1 MLDATQSPLFLNVA
15 QSVLGRRWVVRDP
28 AAERL
33 GLAISQTH
41 DLPDIVGR
49 VLAARGV
56 PVEEAAAYLEPTLRD
71 LLPDPLSLR
80 DMEAAADRLARAA
93 LKGERIA
100 VFGDYDVDG
109 ASSSALIIRWLRML
123 GRDATLYIPDR
134 IDEGYG
140 PYVPAME
147 KLAEAH
153 DLLIAVD
160 CGTLAFEPIA
170 AARAKGAEVIVADHH
185 LAAETLPDCAAV
197 VNPNRQDDESGQGH
211 LCAAGVVFLLLIA
224 ANKALGTQ
232 GGAQGVQPV
241 KQQDLLSLLDLV
253 ALATVADVAPLIG
266 VNRALVRQGLKIMA
280 RRQNAGLTALAD
292 VGRLTT
298 APAAYHLGYVL
309 GPRVN
314 AGGRVG
320 QADLGARLLISDSA
334 DEAQALAE
342 RLDAH
347 NEERRAIEAAVLDAA
362 QVQVEERGADGP
374 LVWAAAE
381 GWHPGVVG
389 IVASRL
395 KEKYN
400 RPALVIGFEDGIGK
414 GSGRSVEGVDLGRSV
429 ATCAREELFLKG
441 GGHKMAAGVTVE
453 QDKLPA
459 AIERLS
465 ELLDKQGAAAMGPRD
480 LRIDG
485 AISPQGATLEL
496 VETLEAAG
504 PFGPANPAPRFAIP
518 SARVSWAKPAG
529 EAHLRFTATDSGGGK
544 LEAIAFRAFEG
555 PLGAFLSNRDGRL
568 VHLAG
573 RIEIDDWGGRR
584 RPKLR
589 VEDAAEPT

>member
-1 MLDATQSPLFLNVA
+1 MLDATHSPLFLDVA
-15 QSVLGRRWVVRDP
+15 DSVGGRRWVVRDP

-33 GLAISQTH
+33 GMAISQRH
-41 DLPDIVGR
+41 GLPDIVGR

-56 PVEEAAAYLEPTLRD
+56 PTEEAAAYLEPTLRD
-71 LLPDPLSLR
+71 LLPDPATLR
-80 DMEAAADRLARAA
+80 DMETAADRLAQAVR
-93 LKGERIA
+93 KDERIA

-109 ASSSALIIRWLRML
+109 AASAALLIRWLRMM
-123 GRDATLYIPDR
+123 GKDATLYIPDR

-140 PYVPAME
+140 PNVPAME

-170 AARAKGAEVIVADHH
+170 AARSKGADVIVADHH
-185 LAAETLPDCAAV
+185 LAAETLPECTAV
-197 VNPNRQDDESGQGH
+197 VNPNRPDDESGQGH

-224 ANKALGTQ
+224 TNKTLREAGQ
-232 GGAQGVQPV
+232 FAASRQP
-241 KQQDLLSLLDLV
+241 DLMSLLDMV

-266 VNRALVRQGLKIMA
+266 VNRALVRQGLKVMA
-280 RRQNAGLTALAD
+280 KRQNAGLAALSD
-292 VGRLTT
+292 VGRLST

-320 QADLGARLLISDSA
+320 QADLGARLLVSD
-334 DEAQALAE
+334 DPVEAQALAE
-342 RLDAH
+342 RLDGH

-362 QVQVEERGADGP
+362 QLQVEERGTEGP
-374 LVWAAAE
+374 LVWAAAPD
-381 GWHPGVVG
+381 WHPGVVG

-400 RPALVIGFEDGIGK
+400 RPALVIGFENGVGK
-414 GSGRSVEGVDLGRSV
+414 GSGRSVEGIDLGRSV

-453 QDKLPA
+453 QAKLES

-465 ELLDKQGAAAMGPRD
+465 ELLDKQGAAAVGPRD

-485 AISPQGATLEL
+485 AVAPGGATLEL

-518 SARVSWAKPAG
+518 SARISWAKRAG
-529 EAHLRFTATDSGGGK
+529 EAHLRFTATDGSSGK

-555 PLGAFLSNRDGRL
+555 PLGEFLMNRNGKP

-573 RIEIDDWGGRR
+573 RIEVDDWGGRR
-584 RPKLR
+584 KAKLR